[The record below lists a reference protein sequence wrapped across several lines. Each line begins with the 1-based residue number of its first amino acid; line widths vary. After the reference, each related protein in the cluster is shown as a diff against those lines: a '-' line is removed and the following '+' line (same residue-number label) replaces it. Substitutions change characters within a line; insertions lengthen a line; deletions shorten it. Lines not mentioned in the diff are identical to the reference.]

1 MNQREKF
8 AYLFF
13 YRIRYLL
20 NNYALEVKPVIN
32 YHLNNNCVLWKWVY
46 ETKIPE
52 HQQLFATVRWS
63 FFLNNISLASG

>member
-32 YHLNNNCVLWKWVY
+32 YHLNNNCVLWNECMKQKY
-46 ETKIPE
+46 LNTSSYL
-52 HQQLFATVRWS
+52 QLSAEAFS
-63 FFLNNISLASG
+63 